1 MKHKLSFVS
10 AISLNVLLFIVLA
23 WFIFKNETHLLQYL
37 SELSLGDHAIDVR
50 IDGESVV
57 GSPYLVKVYDSSRVK
72 VTDVGS
78 GVVGKPVYFSSM

>member
-1 MKHKLSFVS
+1 M
-10 AISLNVLLFIVLA
+10 
-23 WFIFKNETHLLQYL
+23 
-37 SELSLGDHAIDVR
+37 SEISLGDHAIDVR